1 MKAIYQLRERVDMFQ
16 PQNVIAEIIA
26 ENIDEVAKI
35 AKDKYA
41 VEVTHVSNLA
51 GLHSYAGTYSL
62 LYKGVV
68 EKIK

>member
-26 ENIDEVAKI
+26 EDIDEAAKI
-35 AKDKYA
+35 VKEKYA

-62 LYKGVV
+62 LYKGAL
-68 EKIK
+68 K

>member
-26 ENIDEVAKI
+26 ENIDEAAKI
-35 AKDKYA
+35 AKEKYA

-51 GLHSYAGTYSL
+51 GLHSCAGTYSL
-62 LYKGVV
+62 LYKGVL
-68 EKIK
+68 K

>member
-26 ENIDEVAKI
+26 EDIDEASKI
-35 AKDKYA
+35 AEERYGIK
-41 VEVTHVSNLA
+41 VTHVSNLA

-62 LYKGVV
+62 LYKGVL
-68 EKIK
+68 K

>member
-26 ENIDEVAKI
+26 EDIDEAAKI
-35 AKDKYA
+35 AKEKYA

-51 GLHSYAGTYSL
+51 GLHSHAGVYSL

>member
-26 ENIDEVAKI
+26 EDIDEAAKI
-35 AKDKYA
+35 AEEKYA
-41 VEVTHVSNLA
+41 IKVTHVSNLA

-62 LYKGVV
+62 LYKGVL
-68 EKIK
+68 K